1 MDDYSDLSLDVH
13 YYRDTGISPEMRHVT
28 IVYRF
33 VFVVF
38 LMSTYGRIIWTL
50 ISQRKFRTN
59 MAYLLIVNIG
69 IINILFLLT
78 MFWAAIMSINERT
91 IGHNYLRGLT
101 TCSVFITW
109 LMVAAVFPVLFAHA
123 DEFASEYDVDFAMYI
138 SIGFMQDEVVQNVEI
153 PLYVGILAV
162 HVFLISTLILKRK
175 SLNQKWKLSSP
186 EGRLALQTALL
197 FIPQGLVFLSMKIL
211 QTTSDGWKWLDVIVY
226 ARPRYIAIINV
237 THDLLPFFYL
247 VVLISFNIEIRKMLK
262 LPSGSPTTLKIYVSP
277 NSAVMSTPRSR

>member
-101 TCSVFITW
+101 TAASYYRCLYFLAYFAFSFLLAINRLFVITEWMIVPSLFYKCSVFITW

-162 HVFLISTLILKRK
+162 HVFLISTLILKVGHF
-175 SLNQKWKLSSP
+175 QH
-186 EGRLALQTALL
+186 LQVGENT
-197 FIPQGLVFLSMKIL
+197 F
-211 QTTSDGWKWLDVIVY
+211 
-226 ARPRYIAIINV
+226 
-237 THDLLPFFYL
+237 
-247 VVLISFNIEIRKMLK
+247 
-262 LPSGSPTTLKIYVSP
+262 
-277 NSAVMSTPRSR
+277 SANL